1 MHYTIHI
8 RGMYHPKL
16 MPNYSSKWFY
26 HDGMKDGSIKE
37 KFVQGLLFE
46 NEPRLEVDLLN
57 NQLKPYILI
66 YRVVSKSCG

>member
-1 MHYTIHI
+1 
-8 RGMYHPKL
+8 

-66 YRVVSKSCG
+66 YRVVSKSCDSW